1 MSYLPENYRES
12 VETTAFQQALQ
23 PEVNLMWAAR
33 DALLEQLNL
42 WTATWGLRYWE
53 DALGLSACDG
63 IPLDTRR
70 RQVAAKLQGRA
81 TTTPQVLKDVAE
93 TLLGVSVRVVELFG
107 LYTVLL
113 ETAPDT
119 RPGAGAGALRE
130 RLKDIMPAHLDWQ
143 VVFPMGVTVAVGT
156 SLGVRLSQSTLPGRA
171 RTLPGL
177 YLPCGAALGG
187 RMSVTTLPTRAE
199 GGQEDGL

>member
-1 MSYLPENYRES
+1 M
-12 VETTAFQQALQ
+12 
-23 PEVNLMWAAR
+23 
-33 DALLEQLNL
+33 
-42 WTATWGLRYWE
+42 
-53 DALGLSACDG
+53 
-63 IPLDTRR
+63 
-70 RQVAAKLQGRA
+70 AAKLQGRA

-93 TLLGVSVRVVELFG
+93 TLLGISVWVVELFDE
-107 LYTVLL
+107 YTVLL
-113 ETAPDT
+113 GAETWSGPG
-119 RPGAGAGALRE
+119 PGARALRE

-187 RMSVTTLPTRAE
+187 RMSVTTLPMRAE